1 MTLCVLCIAPGGGI
15 LSVLAAGEENRV
27 FDEAGLFTSQETRE
41 LEAELSAAREKYKM
55 DMAIVTTPD
64 AMGMTTEEFADDYYV
79 SHDLGAGKDYSGVL
93 CVIDMDN
100 RQYQIF
106 SMGEMM
112 RYLTDDRVTSI
123 LDDAAG
129 YMSSGD
135 YGKAA
140 ATMVSDITGYM
151 DAGIVEGQYNY
162 DEETGEVDVYKKRSL
177 AWYEILFALVAAGAV
192 AVLPCM
198 STVKQYKMEDEQKQ
212 ALNYHLAYRGASAFA
227 FTLAND
233 MFINKRVSQ
242 RRIQQNIGGPRGPG
256 GGGGSTAGR
265 TTMRRGGSGRMHG
278 GGGRGF

>member
-1 MTLCVLCIAPGGGI
+1 MTLCLLCIVPGGGT
-15 LSVLAAGEENRV
+15 LSVLAAGEESRV
-27 FDEAGLFTSQETRE
+27 FDEAGLFTSQETAE
-41 LEAELSAAREKYKM
+41 LEAELSAAKENYKM
-55 DMAIVTTPD
+55 DFAIVTTLD
-64 AMGMTTEEFADDYYV
+64 AMGMTTEEFADDFYV
-79 SHDLGAGKDYSGVL
+79 SQDLGVGNDYSGVL

-106 SMGEMM
+106 TMGEMM
-112 RYLTDDRVTSI
+112 RYLTDERVADI
-123 LDDAAG
+123 LDAAAG
-129 YMSSGD
+129 YMGDGD
-135 YGKAA
+135 YARAA
-140 ATMVSDITGYM
+140 ATMVSDISGYM
-151 DAGIVEGQYNY
+151 GAGIVEGQYNY
-162 DEETGEVDVYKKRSL
+162 DEETGKVDAYKKRSL
-177 AWYEILFALVAAGAV
+177 TWYEILFALAAAGAV

-233 MFINKRVSQ
+233 MFINKMVSQ
-242 RRIQQNIGGPRGPG
+242 RRIQQNIGGGPRG